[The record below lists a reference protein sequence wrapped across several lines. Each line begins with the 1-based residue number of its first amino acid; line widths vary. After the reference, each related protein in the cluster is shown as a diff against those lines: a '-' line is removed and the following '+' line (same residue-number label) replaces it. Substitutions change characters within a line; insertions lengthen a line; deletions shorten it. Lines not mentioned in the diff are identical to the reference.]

1 MCKGF
6 KQISNDFF
14 ESDYWRQSRTY
25 NDCEAVLD
33 IISQVRFEASE
44 HSARIGGREVTWGQ
58 AEWPASVRFLAAR
71 WKWTDRRVRTFLS
84 SLKRKGVIEISDTQG
99 VSVIKLKRYLVLN
112 TPSTDTVND
121 TIADTLNTLNIKD
134 LVREVTQQVT
144 QQLTQEKVASEPKRH
159 SSDTKHN
166 NGDISS
172 LPPLSP
178 KGETAYDW
186 SLLSDEMRVVVEEWL
201 AYKQE
206 KKQTYKPRGFLAFC
220 KRLIQLSGNNPSK
233 ARQIIEHSMANNY
246 AGIFELKN
254 RTNETT
260 STSTGCRAAGSP
272 TNEQLVSYTHD
283 LINKARAR
291 ENVDDSF

>member
-44 HSARIGGREVTWGQ
+44 HSARIGGREVTWSQ

-71 WKWTDRRVRTFLS
+71 WKWSDRRVRTFLS

-99 VSVIKLKRYLVLN
+99 VSVIRLKRYLVLN
-112 TPSTDTVND
+112 VPSNDTAND
-121 TIADTLNTLNIKD
+121 TINTLNIKD

-166 NGDISS
+166 NGEID
-172 LPPLSP
+172 LFPPLSP
-178 KGETAYDW
+178 KGETVYDW
-186 SLLSDEMRVVVEEWL
+186 SLLSDDMRIVAEEWL
-201 AYKQE
+201 KYKRE
-206 KKQTYKPRGFLAFC
+206 KKQTYKPSGFKTFC
-220 KRLIQLSGNNPSK
+220 KRLIQLSGNDPST
-233 ARQIIEHSMANNY
+233 ARLIIEQSMANNY
-246 AGIFELKN
+246 SGIFELKN
-254 RTNETT
+254 RTNEAT
-260 STSTGCRAAGSP
+260 SANIRNNKERHVADGDVHEQSLRIIGRLSAEGS
-272 TNEQLVSYTHD
+272 
-283 LINKARAR
+283 
-291 ENVDDSF
+291 DSD

>member
-44 HSARIGGREVTWGQ
+44 HSARIGGREVTWSQ

-71 WKWTDRRVRTFLS
+71 WKWSDRRVRTFLS
-84 SLKRKGVIEISDTQG
+84 SLKRKGVIEISDAQG
-99 VSVIKLKRYLVLN
+99 VSVIRLKRYLVLN
-112 TPSTDTVND
+112 MPSNDTAND
-121 TIADTLNTLNIKD
+121 TINTLNIKD

-166 NGDISS
+166 NGEID
-172 LPPLSP
+172 LFPPLSP
-178 KGETAYDW
+178 KGETVYDW
-186 SLLSDEMRVVVEEWL
+186 SLLSDDMRIVAEEWL
-201 AYKQE
+201 KYKRE
-206 KKQTYKPRGFLAFC
+206 KKQTYKPSGFKTFC
-220 KRLIQLSGNNPSK
+220 KRLIQLSGNDPST
-233 ARQIIEHSMANNY
+233 ARLIIEQSMANNY
-246 AGIFELKN
+246 SGIFELKN
-254 RTNETT
+254 RTNEAT
-260 STSTGCRAAGSP
+260 SANIRNNKEGHVADGDVHEQSLRIIGRLSAEGS
-272 TNEQLVSYTHD
+272 
-283 LINKARAR
+283 
-291 ENVDDSF
+291 DSD